1 MPDQSGLIV
10 GATIRERYPD
20 VRVVAL
26 TALNDARAVQEAL
39 RAGFSGYLTKD
50 TAVPQLVSAIQAAR
64 DGQIVM
70 PPQLARRAAG
80 AISTEEV
87 EAGLLAQQLTR
98 REREILTMLVRG
110 LSGEEIAAGLH
121 ISPNTVRSHVQNI
134 LSKLGVHSRLEA
146 AAFAVRHDLVS
157 VEKPRDLAM

>member
-1 MPDQSGLIV
+1 MGQ
-10 GATIRERYPD
+10 TIRERFPQ

-70 PPQLARRAAG
+70 PPQLARRATG
-80 AISTEEV
+80 IVSNEDV
-87 EAGLLAQQLTR
+87 EASLLAEQLTR
-98 REREILTMLVRG
+98 REREILTLLVRG
-110 LSGEEIAAGLH
+110 LSGDEIAARLH

-157 VEKPRDLAM
+157 IAKARV